1 MSTRLLVLGLLN
13 ESPKHGYEIQ
23 KWLEQ
28 SRTDTWANVLPG
40 SIYHALQQ
48 FQKEGLV
55 QVSETPQVGHRLKA
69 VYAITDAGRSA
80 FKTLLRQALQ
90 QVPHAFP
97 SEFYTALVFVE
108 ELPRQEV
115 RSLVEHLIPQC
126 EQEIASWEHGQRVK
140 NELHLLPEYLQ
151 TVFANGREHLEADLR
166 LLYRLRDLFA
176 QDQG

>member
-48 FQKEGLV
+48 LQKEGLV
-55 QVSETPQVGHRLKA
+55 QVAQTPQVGHRLKA
-69 VYAITDAGRSA
+69 IYAITDAGRSA
-80 FKTLLRQALQ
+80 FTTLLRQALQ
-90 QVPHAFP
+90 QVPRAFP
-97 SEFYTALVFVE
+97 GEFYTALVFVE

-115 RSLVEHLIPQC
+115 RSLVAHLIPQC
-126 EQEIASWEHGQRVK
+126 EQEIASWEHGRRVK
-140 NELHLLPEYLQ
+140 NELYPLPEHLQ
-151 TVFANGREHLEADLR
+151 AIFDNGREHLEADLR